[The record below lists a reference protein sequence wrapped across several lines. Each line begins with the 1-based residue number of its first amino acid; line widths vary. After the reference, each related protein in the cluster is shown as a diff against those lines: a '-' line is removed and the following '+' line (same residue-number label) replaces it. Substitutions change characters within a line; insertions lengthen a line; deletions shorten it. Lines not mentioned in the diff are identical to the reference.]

1 MYIAID
7 RNSVM
12 VEQHINYSIEHQA
25 WSRIRQIN
33 QQQTQRT
40 TRLVNLTRIDQLIEN
55 TQLNPSPMLYSLRVL
70 HNARSEDINV
80 DADQLYDTLIGKI
93 SPQAVQSAVI
103 GQYSNVIMDVS

>member
-1 MYIAID
+1 
-7 RNSVM
+7 
-12 VEQHINYSIEHQA
+12 
-25 WSRIRQIN
+25 
-33 QQQTQRT
+33 
-40 TRLVNLTRIDQLIEN
+40 
-55 TQLNPSPMLYSLRVL
+55 MLYSLRVL